1 MYFKILSLIIK
12 SCLIKYRVT
21 TLFLISYLIC
31 WLEQLKIREKVWLHT
46 DRNGFSGQNCRN
58 IPHLLSGGRC
68 QCCVQDSEEKQ
79 EILDR
84 NYGGQQLQLWY
95 QQSGRQLSV
104 WPDARLHQQLSGG
117 GGPAAV
123 QVESRDRDQ
132 YDDST
137 STKLTLLLLLGP
149 TWTWTGPTC
158 SEPPLSSTP
167 AR

>member
-1 MYFKILSLIIK
+1 MK
-12 SCLIKYRVT
+12 SCLVKRCVT
-21 TLFLISYLIC
+21 SLFLIFSCSSQHMRY
-31 WLEQLKIREKVWLHT
+31 EIREVWLQT

-123 QVESRDRDQ
+123 QVESRD
-132 YDDST
+132 ST